1 MKRLL
6 ILATLILS
14 APGFAQTQLLPDLVT
29 SKVNLSDRRIDRTT
43 IPGRTLL
50 RLSNGVANRGRGR
63 LELRGGEVEGD
74 RQKVYQRIFLSDGS
88 YVTRFAGYNVF
99 HPEHNHTHFEDFA
112 HYKIREV
119 IGSTGVGDIV
129 AESEKVSFCL
139 IDDVVYNSSLP
150 GFSWYRRY
158 RSCGTRVQGL
168 SVGWKDVYDKSLYG
182 QWIDVTDLP
191 AGTYWLE
198 STADP
203 LNRIRE
209 SSGSNNTTR
218 IKISL

>member
-1 MKRLL
+1 MKLPL
-6 ILATLILS
+6 ILATLLS
-14 APGFAQTQLLPDLVT
+14 SAAFAQTQLLPDLVT
-29 SKVNLSDRRIDRTT
+29 SRAHLSDRQIDHTT

-63 LELRGGEVEGD
+63 LELRGGEIEGD
-74 RQKVYQRIFLSDGS
+74 RQKVYQRIYLSNGRYIS
-88 YVTRFAGYNVF
+88 RFAGYNVF
-99 HPEHNHTHFEDFA
+99 HPQHNHTHFEDFA
-112 HYKIREV
+112 HYKIREI
-119 IGSTGVGDIV
+119 IGTSGVGEIL

-139 IDDVVYNSSLP
+139 IDESVYNSYLP

-182 QWIDVTDLP
+182 QWIDITDLP
-191 AGTYWLE
+191 AGSYWLE